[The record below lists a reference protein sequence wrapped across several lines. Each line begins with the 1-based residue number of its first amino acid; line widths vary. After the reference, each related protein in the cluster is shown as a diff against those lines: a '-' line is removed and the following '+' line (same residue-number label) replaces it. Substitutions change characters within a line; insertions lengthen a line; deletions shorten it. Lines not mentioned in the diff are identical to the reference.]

1 MKGVGV
7 AVNIGV
13 SSVSGIIFTSV
24 PLSGEAT
31 VTSVTPI
38 SGVGEL
44 VTVAVLNW
52 LLISG
57 CSRQL
62 DKAKRINPL
71 RSNRYRLMMI
81 EIEVYRKQS

>member
-7 AVNIGV
+7 AVKVGAGTV
-13 SSVSGIIFTSV
+13 TGINFTSV
-24 PLSGEAT
+24 PLSGEVT

-44 VTVAVLNW
+44 ATVAVLNR

-71 RSNRYRLMMI
+71 RSIRYRLMMN
-81 EIEVYRKQS
+81 ETEVYRKQS